1 MSRILVIVESPA
13 KAIKIQKILG
23 KNYIVK
29 SSYGHIRNLD
39 NKKFNSLGI
48 DVNNNFKPHYIN
60 IKLRTKNINELKK
73 YVKETSETILAS
85 DEDREGEA
93 IAWHLAE
100 VLKLN
105 INKTKRI
112 CFNEITKPALLN
124 AINNP
129 KLINIDLVKAQKT
142 RQIID
147 KLVGYSISPILCQN
161 IQKSLSAGRVQS
173 VANRLIVE
181 RENEI
186 NNFKS
191 EIYYKTNGYFEN
203 DMIVSELN
211 KKFKNKKET
220 ETFLN
225 DCKISIFLIKD
236 INNKIKKNKPPA
248 PFTTS
253 TLQQEISRT
262 LSLSPKHI
270 MSIAQT
276 LYENGYITY
285 HRTDST
291 VLSNEIKNKIK
302 EFIINKYTNK
312 YYENRNYKSKSVNS
326 QEAHEAI
333 RPTNINLIK
342 LDKLNDLENKIY
354 TLIWKRTVASQMKEE
369 EIREWKIEI
378 SINIRKELFIG
389 KTEETIFLGYKI
401 LYNEQIKNNNF
412 KKFKKNT
419 EVIMSKI
426 ISTEKYTNNEGR
438 YTEGSLINKME
449 KLGIGRPSTYASI
462 INIIQDRKY
471 VEKKSI
477 KGNEVNIEILSLN
490 KNKQI
495 LISKDKIY
503 LENEKNK
510 LIPNKLGIEV
520 NNYLINN
527 FKNLFEYNFTCSVEK
542 ELDKIS
548 LGNNNDNII
557 KDIYNSFI
565 IKVNELTNNNKKV
578 SNKRHIGIDNNTK
591 KNIYAYNAKYGP
603 VIQIGDDKDTNKIY
617 ISIKDK
623 FNIDD
628 ITEEEANSLTLYP
641 KDLGKYKNIIVYIKN
656 GKYGYYISYDNN
668 NYKID
673 NKNINLKDAIKYI
686 ESNNIE
692 TSIIKK
698 FNNIYVRN
706 GKYGPYIN
714 YKGKNISIPKNI
726 NINNITRE
734 ECNKIINKKK
744 I

>member
-112 CFNEITKPALLN
+112 CINEITKPTLIN
-124 AINNP
+124 TINNP

-142 RQIID
+142 KQIID

-369 EIREWKIEI
+369 EIREWKKEI
-378 SINIRKELFIG
+378 SINNRKE
-389 KTEETIFLGYKI
+389 
-401 LYNEQIKNNNF
+401 
-412 KKFKKNT
+412 
-419 EVIMSKI
+419 
-426 ISTEKYTNNEGR
+426 
-438 YTEGSLINKME
+438 
-449 KLGIGRPSTYASI
+449 
-462 INIIQDRKY
+462 
-471 VEKKSI
+471 
-477 KGNEVNIEILSLN
+477 
-490 KNKQI
+490 
-495 LISKDKIY
+495 
-503 LENEKNK
+503 
-510 LIPNKLGIEV
+510 
-520 NNYLINN
+520 
-527 FKNLFEYNFTCSVEK
+527 
-542 ELDKIS
+542 
-548 LGNNNDNII
+548 
-557 KDIYNSFI
+557 
-565 IKVNELTNNNKKV
+565 
-578 SNKRHIGIDNNTK
+578 
-591 KNIYAYNAKYGP
+591 
-603 VIQIGDDKDTNKIY
+603 
-617 ISIKDK
+617 
-623 FNIDD
+623 
-628 ITEEEANSLTLYP
+628 
-641 KDLGKYKNIIVYIKN
+641 
-656 GKYGYYISYDNN
+656 
-668 NYKID
+668 
-673 NKNINLKDAIKYI
+673 
-686 ESNNIE
+686 
-692 TSIIKK
+692 
-698 FNNIYVRN
+698 
-706 GKYGPYIN
+706 
-714 YKGKNISIPKNI
+714 
-726 NINNITRE
+726 
-734 ECNKIINKKK
+734 
-744 I
+744 